1 MPRPARTGYNRKVGP
16 TLLYFAYGSNLH
28 PLRLRERAPSARF
41 VQVTAIAEH
50 SLRFHK
56 RGRDGSGKCNAYFT
70 AHTNDKLLAALYEI
84 DAREKSELDQ
94 HEGVGAGYEIRT
106 FSVMALG
113 HEREVLAYV
122 AMADHIDESLRP
134 FSWYSE
140 LVLIGAT
147 YHGFPTTYLQSIKQ
161 VRTIVDTDQAR
172 VERNERILSRIRR

>member
-1 MPRPARTGYNRKVGP
+1 MGP

-28 PLRLRERAPSARF
+28 PVRLRERVPSTRF
-41 VQVTAIAEH
+41 VQVTAITEH

-56 RGRDGSGKCNAYFT
+56 RGRDGSSKCDAYFT
-70 AHTNDKLLAALYEI
+70 ADRNDKLLAALYEI

-106 FSVMALG
+106 FSAMTLG
-113 HEREVLAYV
+113 PEREVFAYV

-140 LVLIGAT
+140 LVLLGAT

-161 VRTIVDTDQAR
+161 VRTVVDTDQAR
-172 VERNERILSRIRR
+172 VGRNERILAQVRR